1 MNRNEITELYYIAP
15 IENVPSIM
23 QRGILSHKLAKE
35 IAHNDVAMQDIQERR
50 QNKQIPGARKLHE
63 YVNLYFDAHNPM
75 LSKIRRLNDKICIL
89 RVDIRILDLPGVI
102 IADQNASTKWV
113 HFFDVSR
120 GLAVLDR
127 NRVYAVSWKHPNDLI
142 DEWRHKS
149 EKCAEVLVQGRLD
162 ARFIL
167 GAYVANQA
175 ALARLEQLNTGLPVS
190 IGSGIFF

>member
-1 MNRNEITELYYIAP
+1 MNRNEITEVCYIAP

-35 IAHNDVAMQDIQERR
+35 IARNDVAMQEIQERR

-63 YVNLYFDAHNPM
+63 YVNLYFDPHNPM

-102 IADQNASTKWV
+102 IADQNASSKWV

-149 EKCAEVLVQGRLD
+149 EKCAEVLVQGPLD